1 MLPEWFDYLLTPD
14 KPLIK
19 NNDTNLQKPIFAEE
33 RLALTIRA
41 LAIGNSQLLNFG
53 ACLVY
58 LDALMIN
65 TLGPDA

>member
-19 NNDTNLQKPIFAEE
+19 NKDTNLQKPIFAEE
-33 RLALTIRA
+33 ILALTIRA

-53 ACLVY
+53 TCLVY
-58 LDALMIN
+58 LDALMVN